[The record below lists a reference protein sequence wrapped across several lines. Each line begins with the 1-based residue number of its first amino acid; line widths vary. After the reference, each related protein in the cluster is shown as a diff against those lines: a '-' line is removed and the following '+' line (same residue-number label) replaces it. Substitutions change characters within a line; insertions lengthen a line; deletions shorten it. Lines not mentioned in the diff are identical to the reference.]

1 MKLLMSETLFF
12 SMQVSGREE
21 SAIRKT
27 FLHEESVVRNPFFV
41 VVILP
46 FILLWP
52 NWNSWVLG

>member
-1 MKLLMSETLFF
+1 MRLIMSETSFYFF

-41 VVILP
+41 RN
-46 FILLWP
+46 LL
-52 NWNSWVLG
+52 SEQIRL